1 MDMLTVD
8 LTDLTNAGIGSEVE
22 LCANRVSV
30 DTVAKA
36 AATCA
41 TTLVAG
47 VKHLLQ
53 GFGQSELVARAI
65 GDFLGKQRHHLAQH
79 VDASHGGIGA
89 HPLGLREGVFAMWC
103 KRGGMR
109 APWRRSG
116 RVSCETP
123 STRWRRVSRA
133 PAWPTT
139 AVLT

>member
-8 LTDLTNAGIGSEVE
+8 LTDLTNAGIGSEVA
-22 LCANRVSV
+22 LWGNRVSV

-47 VKHLLQ
+47 VKHLLKALAKTSLLRVPS
-53 GFGQSELVARAI
+53 GIFSASSATTWLSMSMPAMAESE
-65 GDFLGKQRHHLAQH
+65 
-79 VDASHGGIGA
+79 

-116 RVSCETP
+116 RASCETP
-123 STRWRRVSRA
+123 STRCRRVSRA
-133 PAWPTT
+133 PPWHTA

>member
-47 VKHLLQ
+47 VKHLLKALAKTSLLRVPS
-53 GFGQSELVARAI
+53 GIFSASSATTWLSMSMPAMAESERILLV
-65 GDFLGKQRHHLAQH
+65 
-79 VDASHGGIGA
+79 
-89 HPLGLREGVFAMWC
+89 
-103 KRGGMR
+103 
-109 APWRRSG
+109 
-116 RVSCETP
+116 
-123 STRWRRVSRA
+123 
-133 PAWPTT
+133 
-139 AVLT
+139 